1 MTLNR
6 LIKLLQAQ
14 QAMHGHRHVHV
25 EKDSFNH
32 PLDKDGSMMIP
43 VESVD
48 VQWVT
53 LVDGDGF
60 AETTKAGRE
69 RGSVLVVL
77 RGDRTL
83 QANQIPN
90 FKDQP

>member
-6 LIKLLQAQ
+6 FIKLLRAQ

-25 EKDSFNH
+25 EKDSFTH
-32 PLDKDGSMMIP
+32 PLDKDGSMMLQ

-77 RGDRTL
+77 RGDRASP
-83 QANQIPN
+83 ANQLP
-90 FKDQP
+90 KDQS